1 VGRWIPDNQSG
12 YRLVGRRL
20 MAAMLESEHDGF
32 AFEVEMIAVCLRE
45 GWPIHWIPIST
56 IYGDER
62 SHIRPLRHLR
72 EFITASRRARAIVR
86 GGRVRQS

>member
-1 VGRWIPDNQSG
+1 MGDAFLSFA
-12 YRLVGRRL
+12 L
-20 MAAMLESEHDGF
+20 AAEADEGF

-45 GWPIHWIPIST
+45 GWPIRWVPIST

-72 EFITASRRARAIVR
+72 EFISVARRARRIVR
-86 GGRVRQS
+86 GGGVQG